1 MDQNHQLQLGLK
13 LQELELQQQAFNL
26 LELQHQAL
34 NLAHQHLKLQEL
46 QCLLALIMVEA
57 LLLGEEQAEEQV
69 EEQAE
74 EQGEDLGEDQA
85 EDHQQ
90 QAWEATFMLV
100 AITEDVFQPMD

>member
-13 LQELELQQQAFNL
+13 LQELERQQQAFNL
-26 LELQHQAL
+26 LELKHQAL

-57 LLLGEEQAEEQV
+57 LLLGEEQPEEQP
-69 EEQAE
+69 E

-85 EDHQQ
+85 EDQQ
-90 QAWEATFMLV
+90 NQAWGATFMLV
-100 AITEDVFQPMD
+100 AISEDVFQLMD

>member
-46 QCLLALIMVEA
+46 
-57 LLLGEEQAEEQV
+57 
-69 EEQAE
+69 
-74 EQGEDLGEDQA
+74 
-85 EDHQQ
+85 
-90 QAWEATFMLV
+90 
-100 AITEDVFQPMD
+100 